1 MVPAATV
8 SSILMAR
15 SRPHS
20 ATTLDAIWRINLS
33 ESRSTASI
41 PSRSRTFSNVLNTSS
56 SKWAHPPESRF
67 GRSMAVRGG
76 AVLEW
81 TKELRDACRFRRASL
96 RVIKSIIS
104 PPYPRAFIGDL
115 DCVCVMSQRR
125 QLKDSRRYNRVCNR
139 GAGLLKVQWTL
150 KRSVSCHICC
160 TTATWDENQGPTPL
174 MPINRS
180 DSGTNYDNSN
190 IRCQLAG
197 PRAG

>member
-115 DCVCVMSQRR
+115 DCVGVMSQRR
-125 QLKDSRRYNRVCNR
+125 QLKGVPALQPGVPSRCRTPE
-139 GAGLLKVQWTL
+139 GAVDTQEVSDLLHRLHKSRL
-150 KRSVSCHICC
+150 GPKY
-160 TTATWDENQGPTPL
+160 GPTH
-174 MPINRS
+174 
-180 DSGTNYDNSN
+180 TTH
-190 IRCQLAG
+190 QQ
-197 PRAG
+197 